1 MIKIIQVNVV
11 DTIVPDKNLED
22 FTLEIENEKLLVYIK
37 KNIVVKKILNPF
49 RRFRENHIFKNQE
62 TIVTVRNIVVF
73 NRGSNN

>member
-22 FTLEIENEKLLVYIK
+22 FILEIENEKLLVYIK
-37 KNIVVKKILNPF
+37 KNIVVKKILNSF
-49 RRFRENHIFKNQE
+49 QHFRENHTFENRE

-73 NRGSNN
+73 NRGSIN